1 MRCPRCNATVDDSAL
16 VCPECGLQFSDTE
29 STIETEVET
38 ASQAAA
44 PAEASSVIDSDTED
58 KTHAPSVEKE
68 SAPEN
73 ASSENSEEQ
82 TPALSRRARAEATE
96 AAKKEKRT
104 KVKKERKVAREPRRK
119 KKEPQTLSR
128 IEQKELDAQRKK
140 RNRRRAWLIVGIV
153 IVVLGILFVFVNNY
167 VQSHYDSWSQMLRL
181 EFGIGSLPTPEKATV
196 ESITNADGKP
206 ARKITVQGTSPDV
219 LLIKSMDN
227 QRVTFV
233 NGEAT
238 ITVPD
243 SYFIPKEIT
252 T

>member
-1 MRCPRCNATVDDSAL
+1 MPVSYTHLDVYKR
-16 VCPECGLQFSDTE
+16 Q
-29 STIETEVET
+29 VET

-96 AAKKEKRT
+96 AAKKEKRP

-153 IVVLGILFVFVNNY
+153 IVVLGLSLIHISICYAAGRCHRAASAGYTGPN
-167 VQSHYDSWSQMLRL
+167 LRY
-181 EFGIGSLPTPEKATV
+181 TDAK
-196 ESITNADGKP
+196 
-206 ARKITVQGTSPDV
+206 
-219 LLIKSMDN
+219 
-227 QRVTFV
+227 
-233 NGEAT
+233 
-238 ITVPD
+238 
-243 SYFIPKEIT
+243 
-252 T
+252 